1 MAWVAID
8 KTAWD
13 AKLILTAD
21 LASPVSYGSL
31 CHLLMTFYI
40 NALPSYKIRPIP
52 VVVSFYFNALPS

>member
-1 MAWVAID
+1 MACVVID

-31 CHLLMTFYI
+31 CHLPMTQHCLLCV
-40 NALPSYKIRPIP
+40 NDCLIP
-52 VVVSFYFNALPS
+52 PMAVI